1 MSRRVSIGPS
11 SRDVEGLKERQGQ
24 RQRERERDKDID
36 RVEERGIHTH
46 KENQVKTSW
55 VAQLESG
62 VIRAPRSVTCC
73 LGCEVVAVHSRS

>member
-36 RVEERGIHTH
+36 RDEERHTH
-46 KENQVKTSW
+46 TQRKPSEN
-55 VAQLESG
+55 L
-62 VIRAPRSVTCC
+62 
-73 LGCEVVAVHSRS
+73 LGSTT